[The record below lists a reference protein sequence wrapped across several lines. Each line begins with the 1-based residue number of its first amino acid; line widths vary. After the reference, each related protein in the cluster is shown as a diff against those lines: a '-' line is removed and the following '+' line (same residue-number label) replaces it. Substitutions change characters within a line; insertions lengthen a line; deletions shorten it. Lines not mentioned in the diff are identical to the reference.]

1 MSATIHPSSVQH
13 TSSYIFAN
21 QSLVSSYLSPIN
33 FSIGRKRGSLPIHP
47 SSWNTPLYP
56 HHLFIESDR
65 GFPIHKTHTYAIDG
79 YVGSSLTSPPPY
91 IFRPP
96 GTLTSRGFIF
106 AKTSLSLP
114 RPRYFPTY
122 LISSL
127 QYFTVTHTSGSD
139 YINSQSL
146 ICTLVVVN
154 S

>member
-79 YVGSSLTSPPPY
+79 YVGSALTSHTP
-91 IFRPP
+91 
-96 GTLTSRGFIF
+96 TSF
-106 AKTSLSLP
+106 ALLEHSLVEG
-114 RPRYFPTY
+114 
-122 LISSL
+122 SSL
-127 QYFTVTHTSGSD
+127 QKLPYLYHVPGTFQLTLYPPYSTLLLPIPQDRIISTHPSFS
-139 YINSQSL
+139 SL
-146 ICTLVVVN
+146 NRLH
-154 S
+154 